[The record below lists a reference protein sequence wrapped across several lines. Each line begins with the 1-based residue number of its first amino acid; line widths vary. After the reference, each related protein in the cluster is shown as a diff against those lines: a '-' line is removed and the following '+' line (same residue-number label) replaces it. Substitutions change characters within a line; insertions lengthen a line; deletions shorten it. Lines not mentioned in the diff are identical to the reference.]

1 MLDIKTRTAQT
12 IADLQMLLID
22 TENKLKEVKKG
33 GNLKDLIE
41 FYRNIYDANEDIK
54 KFTKE
59 LNKIQDSLRYNV
71 VPEKMEDQDLKT
83 VTFKDLNC
91 RITVSQVVK
100 ASICAEQRENAY
112 LWLRREGYS
121 AVVKETV
128 NASTLSAIAKEKIE
142 GGNEL
147 PKTVFNVYT
156 SERISLTKLNKEGD
170 KTHGNKE
177 EI

>member
-170 KTHGNKE
+170 KTHDNKE

>member
-1 MLDIKTRTAQT
+1 M
-12 IADLQMLLID
+12 
-22 TENKLKEVKKG
+22 
-33 GNLKDLIE
+33 
-41 FYRNIYDANEDIK
+41 
-54 KFTKE
+54 
-59 LNKIQDSLRYNV
+59 
-71 VPEKMEDQDLKT
+71 
-83 VTFKDLNC
+83 TFKDLNC

-100 ASICAEQRENAY
+100 ASILTEQKESAY
-112 LWLRREGYS
+112 LWLRREGYD

-142 GGNEL
+142 SGNEL
-147 PKTVFNVYT
+147 PKTVFNVHT